1 MSCNFNKL
9 VGGVAKKNNKKPHLK
24 VDRNN
29 THQRE
34 QGKASSVRQM
44 PSNNSR

>member
-9 VGGVAKKNNKKPHLK
+9 VGGITKKNNEKPQFKEKH
-24 VDRNN
+24 NN
-29 THQRE
+29 VYQKE

-44 PSNNSR
+44 PNNNAR